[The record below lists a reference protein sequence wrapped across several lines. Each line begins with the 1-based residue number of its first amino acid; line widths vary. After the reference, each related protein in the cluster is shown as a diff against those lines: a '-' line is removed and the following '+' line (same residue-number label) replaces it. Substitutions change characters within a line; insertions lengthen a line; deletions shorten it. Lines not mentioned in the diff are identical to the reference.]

1 MKIDREGWMLLQI
14 TNETSLWFSDC
25 EAHRLNRLE
34 VIKLFSVL
42 KKFLKYMAHY
52 FNTVKL
58 NITFLQ
64 KSLLMF
70 TFVYLKINLEV

>member
-1 MKIDREGWMLLQI
+1 MKQASGFQTVKLTAWID
-14 TNETSLWFSDC
+14 
-25 EAHRLNRLE
+25 LE

-70 TFVYLKINLEV
+70 TFVYLKVNLEVQIDQTWISIACGQL